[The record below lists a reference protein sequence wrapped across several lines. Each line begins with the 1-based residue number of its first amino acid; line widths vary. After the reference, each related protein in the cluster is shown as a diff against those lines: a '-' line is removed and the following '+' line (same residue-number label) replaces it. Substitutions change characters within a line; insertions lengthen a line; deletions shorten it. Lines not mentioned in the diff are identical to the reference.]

1 MRKGWLV
8 VNSFTNWDKFKE
20 LYSMLCDAARLHSI
34 NLKVKPS
41 YTLLC
46 DITRGS
52 FIIEQ
57 GEKPDFIIF
66 WDKDIILAKA
76 LEQMGFRLFNSAEA
90 IELCDD
96 KA

>member
-52 FIIEQ
+52 FII
-57 GEKPDFIIF
+57 
-66 WDKDIILAKA
+66 
-76 LEQMGFRLFNSAEA
+76 
-90 IELCDD
+90 
-96 KA
+96 